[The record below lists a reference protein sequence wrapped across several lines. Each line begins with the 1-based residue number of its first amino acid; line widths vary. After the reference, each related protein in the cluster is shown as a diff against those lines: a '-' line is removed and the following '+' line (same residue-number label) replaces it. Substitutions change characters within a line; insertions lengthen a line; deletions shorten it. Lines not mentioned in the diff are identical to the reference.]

1 MSTPKVNF
9 SCPNLYRREIW
20 STGVYVLTGSG
31 IIQARAPIGEREMDE
46 KQRMQIEIELERI
59 QAENEELRRE
69 RDAVREE
76 NVALQVAVNQ
86 MVRDRMYVVL

>member
-1 MSTPKVNF
+1 
-9 SCPNLYRREIW
+9 
-20 STGVYVLTGSG
+20 
-31 IIQARAPIGEREMDE
+31 MDE

-59 QAENEELRRE
+59 RAENEELRQE
-69 RDAVREE
+69 RDAVRQE